1 MAISVLERGYYQQ
14 TLGLVRMAMEDM
26 LVVEDIE
33 INPATL
39 QALLFDEGK
48 LGTGELRYSE
58 MAHRISPKA
67 GSAWKNIYGEVSQ
80 YGAHPRMKALES
92 SVVWD
97 KSETPHLSL
106 PSFYDK
112 GWVAACT
119 VMTAKQAINLVG
131 TVVRLLQGTESE
143 WASRAYQSYTALEE
157 LIDET
162 REIAGPH

>member
-1 MAISVLERGYYQQ
+1 MATSVLERGYYQQ
-14 TLGLVRMAMEDM
+14 ALGLVRMAMEDM

-67 GSAWKNIYGEVSQ
+67 GNTWENDYGDVSK

-97 KSETPHLSL
+97 KSETPRLSL
-106 PSFYDK
+106 PSFYNK
-112 GWVAACT
+112 GWVAACIG
-119 VMTAKQAINLVG
+119 MAAKQAINLVG
-131 TVVRLLQGTESE
+131 TVVKLLQGTESK
-143 WASRAYQSYTALEE
+143 WASRWRTSPTQHWKS
-157 LIDET
+157 
-162 REIAGPH
+162 